1 VARQNAGKHTVLA
14 AKLTLMQSPSDTL
27 QRNLSRRPA
36 TLIIASASKGGPGQ
50 VPSLK
55 EVFGISSSVPT
66 YTYVDRQG
74 LDGRFAYLLETD
86 RHIVIYGSSKQ
97 GKTSLRRKQLPES
110 ECVVV
115 PCRPDFT
122 IESIYGEIRR
132 QLGIKDVTEQR
143 TMHTLEGTAKAEAKG
158 KAGIPFITEAEAGGG
173 LEGKFGRESE
183 STHKPASNADS
194 LVHLADV
201 VKESGKRV
209 VIEDFHYLSEDERRR
224 LAFDMKALWD
234 MSVFLIVIG
243 VWAEHNLLTL
253 YNNDLDGRVEEID
266 IQWSKDDLASVV
278 EKGEEAL
285 NVRFSSALKDAFL
298 EDASGSVGLL
308 QRMLEEAC
316 LVSAVYGTQAS
327 LLEISDLTVANKARQ
342 KICTGQENRYHGFV
356 EIVGKGF
363 KDPERTKL
371 KMYYHLVRVC
381 IEATDEELLRG
392 TDRQVILSRIQNYEA
407 DANLSVLSAALSRL
421 NRLQAERRISP
432 PVLVYNSIARKV
444 ALVDRELLFF
454 RKYTESQWPWERPEY
469 SEDMAQ
475 LEFEDPIAQ
484 P

>member
-1 VARQNAGKHTVLA
+1 MPN
-14 AKLTLMQSPSDTL
+14 
-27 QRNLSRRPA
+27 
-36 TLIIASASKGGPGQ
+36 
-50 VPSLK
+50 LK

-74 LDGRFAYLLETD
+74 LDGRFAYLLQTD

-97 GKTSLRRKQLPES
+97 GKTSLRRKQLPEGD
-110 ECVVV
+110 CVVV

-122 IESIYGEIRR
+122 VENLYQEIRR
-132 QLGIKDVTEQR
+132 QLGANELVEQR
-143 TMHTLEGTAKAEAKG
+143 TMRMREGSAKAELKG
-158 KAGIPFITEAEAGGG
+158 KGGIPFIAEAEAGGE
-173 LEGKFGRESE
+173 LEGKLGYESE
-183 STHKPASNADS
+183 DTQRPASNADS
-194 LVHLADV
+194 LVYLADF
-201 VKESGKRV
+201 VKQSGKRV

-234 MSVFLIVIG
+234 ASVFLIVIG

-266 IQWSKDDLASVV
+266 IQWSKEDLGSVIR
-278 EKGEEAL
+278 KGEEAL
-285 NVRFSSALKDAFL
+285 NINFVEQLKDAFL
-298 EDASGSVGLL
+298 QDASGSVGLL

-316 LVSAVYGTQAS
+316 IVSAVYNFQAAY
-327 LLEISDLTVANKARQ
+327 LDIVNLAIADQARH

-371 KMYYHLVRVC
+371 KMYHHLVRVC
-381 IEATDEELLRG
+381 IEATDDELLRG
-392 TDRQVILSRIQNYEA
+392 IDRQAILSRIQVYETE
-407 DANLSVLSAALSRL
+407 ANLSVLSAALSRL

-454 RKYTESQWPWERPEY
+454 RKYTQAQWPWQRPEY
-469 SEDMAQ
+469 DQDMAQ
-475 LEFEDPIAQ
+475 LEFEDPVNSVAGSAAD
-484 P
+484 